1 MTLSKEVE
9 VGVVDDD
16 AGEMET
22 VWPTG
27 GHGLREMGQVWQ
39 YMACIGWQNGNPY
52 GPIQGYRRAA
62 EIIAS
67 QIAERHH
74 EIDLLIF
81 PFGMCW
87 RHHIE
92 LRLKDL
98 LADLQELLG
107 RPVVVEPGHNIA
119 KLWDK
124 AKPLIAEA
132 HGEGES
138 ADLRNVSRIIGQLTQ
153 LDKDGQ
159 EFRYN
164 RRRDGRPT
172 LEGVDYID
180 VSKFHEAMSGVANY
194 LEGVDTATYV
204 ALDHKRDMAEYLS
217 FDY

>member
-1 MTLSKEVE
+1 M
-9 VGVVDDD
+9 DDD
-16 AGEMET
+16 GDLEM

-27 GHGLREMGQVWQ
+27 AHGLRGIGQVWQ

-52 GPIQGYRRAA
+52 GPIQGYRLAA

-98 LADLQELLG
+98 LPALQELLG
-107 RPVVVEPGHNIA
+107 RPVAVETGHNIA
-119 KLWDK
+119 RLWDK
-124 AKPLIAEA
+124 IKPLIIEA
-132 HGEGES
+132 HGESES
-138 ADLRNVSRIIGQLTQ
+138 ANVRNVSRIIGQLTQ

-172 LEGVDYID
+172 LEGIEYID
-180 VSKFHEAMSGVANY
+180 VSKFHEAMAGVANF
-194 LEGVDTATYV
+194 LEGVDTAIDV
-204 ALDHKRDMAEYLS
+204 ALNHKRDMAEHYSYL
-217 FDY
+217 Y

>member
-1 MTLSKEVE
+1 MGIAL
-9 VGVVDDD
+9 DDD
-16 AGEMET
+16 GELEM
-22 VWPTG
+22 VWPTNS
-27 GHGLREMGQVWQ
+27 HGLRDMGQVWQ

-98 LADLQELLG
+98 LPALQELLG
-107 RPVVVEPGHNIA
+107 RPVAVEPSHNIA

-124 AKPLIAEA
+124 VKPLIIEA

-138 ADLRNVSRIIGQLTQ
+138 TDVRNVSRIIGQLTR

-164 RRRDGRPT
+164 KRRDGRPT
-172 LEGVDYID
+172 LEGVEYID
-180 VSKFHEAMSGVANY
+180 VSKFHEAMSGVANF
-194 LEGVDTATYV
+194 LDGVDTATDV
-204 ALDHKRDMAEYLS
+204 ALDHKRDMAEYYS
-217 FDY
+217 CGY